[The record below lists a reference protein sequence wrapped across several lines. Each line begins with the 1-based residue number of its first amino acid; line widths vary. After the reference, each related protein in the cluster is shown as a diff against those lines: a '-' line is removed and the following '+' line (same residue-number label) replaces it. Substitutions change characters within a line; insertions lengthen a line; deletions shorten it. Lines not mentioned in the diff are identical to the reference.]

1 MNSWLLFLLKSTLV
15 LSLLYLFFRLLM
27 RNETFFRVSRSV
39 LLFIVFASVVI
50 PFIYLPQS
58 NNPVVSIKLDPIF
71 QGNTIIEKPVQIDET
86 TPATYSSITNLEESQ
101 PIVIS
106 TRTVILFIYLTGVF
120 ISLLL
125 FVYSIFSVLRL
136 FRKSR
141 KSIREGIPVM
151 IHNADIPAFSFKRR
165 ILISKYDYDTNAE
178 AILAHELS
186 HIRHGHFY
194 DLMLM
199 ELVKII
205 YWFNPLIYRM
215 GRDLRDIHEFQA
227 DEHTLNSGV
236 DSTKYQLL
244 IIQKCVG
251 HQSFALANSFNHCQ
265 IKKRITMM
273 NKSKTSKAWCWKVAT
288 FLPLLALLLMAFGK
302 RGEIVTPDSSLP
314 VSVVAPAEPVQEQ
327 YAQFKQKIE
336 IKKDGNYIDKKLCS
350 LQEIAEKGQEWYKK
364 RYPDNS
370 WIFLLIDESIPLSR
384 VDEVREALTHNY
396 WVVQATAGSDDLV
409 YFSGDVSDMAKFTQ
423 GKFNDWISSQL
434 NNYPEIRSYGK
445 ETIETFPAKDGRPAI
460 KAKVRRVKLSFSF
473 IIGKDGKV
481 RDAHI
486 VKGSG
491 YPEVDA
497 AYEKILSQIPDW
509 VPAKRGGASV
519 SVYQNNG
526 GGFSTATTLE

>member
-1 MNSWLLFLLKSTLV
+1 
-15 LSLLYLFFRLLM
+15 M
-27 RNETFFRVSRSV
+27 RNETFFRISRSV

-58 NNPVVSIKLDPIF
+58 SHPIVSIKLDPIF
-71 QGNTIIEKPVQIDET
+71 QGNTIIEKPVQIDEA
-86 TPATYSSITNLEESQ
+86 TPATYSSVTNSNASQ

-106 TRTVILFIYLTGVF
+106 TKMVLLFIYLTGVF

-141 KSIREGIPVM
+141 KTTLDGIQVM
-151 IHNADIPAFSFKRR
+151 IHNTDIPAFSFRRR
-165 ILISKYDYDTNAE
+165 ILISRHDYDTNAE
-178 AILAHELS
+178 AILTHELS

-199 ELVKII
+199 EMVKII

-215 GRDLRDIHEFQA
+215 GRDLKDIHEFQA

-273 NKSKTSKAWCWKVAT
+273 NKSKTRKALCWKVAT

-302 RGEIVTPDSSLP
+302 RGEIVTHNSSLP
-314 VSVVAPAEPVQEQ
+314 VSAVASSELVQKQ
-327 YAQFKQKIE
+327 YEQFKRKIE
-336 IKKDGNYIDKKLCS
+336 IKKDGNYIDNKLCS
-350 LQEIAEKGQEWYKK
+350 LQEIAKKGQEWYKASN
-364 RYPDNS
+364 D

-396 WVVQATAGSDDLV
+396 WVIQSTINSDDLV
-409 YFSGDVSDMAKFTQ
+409 YYSGDVSELAKFTQ

-434 NNYPEIRSYGK
+434 NNYPEVKSKAREY
-445 ETIETFPAKDGRPAI
+445 TI
-460 KAKVRRVKLSFSF
+460 SFSF
-473 IIGKDGKV
+473 IIGKNGKV
-481 RDAHI
+481 RDVHI
-486 VKGSG
+486 IKGSD
-491 YPEVDA
+491 YPEINA
-497 AYEKILSQIPDW
+497 AYEKILTQIPDW
-509 VPAKRGGASV
+509 EPAKRGGESV
-519 SVYQNNG
+519 SVYNHIMSG
-526 GGFSTATTLE
+526 GTVVLKE